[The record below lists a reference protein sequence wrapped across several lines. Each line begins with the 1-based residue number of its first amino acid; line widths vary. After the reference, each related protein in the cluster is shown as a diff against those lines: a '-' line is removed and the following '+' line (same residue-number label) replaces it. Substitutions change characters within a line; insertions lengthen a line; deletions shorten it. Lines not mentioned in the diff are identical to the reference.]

1 MKIIFDMDGTIA
13 DLYGVENWLS
23 MLRAED
29 TSPYTNAKPLVNMSR
44 LAKAIH
50 KAQRLGVIIAIVS
63 WGALA
68 SSNEYLEQ
76 TATAKREWL
85 TKHLPS
91 VIFDEIIIAPYG
103 ENKSNYADKNSIL
116 FDDNE
121 KIRNDFIGTAYEPY
135 KIFDILKTITE

>member
-13 DLYGVENWLS
+13 DLYGVENWLP

-50 KAQRLGVIIAIVS
+50 KAQRLGIIIAIVS
-63 WGALA
+63 WGAFA
-68 SSNEYLEQ
+68 SSNEYLKQ

-85 TKHLPS
+85 AKHLPS
-91 VIFDEIIIAPYG
+91 VIFDEIAITPYG
-103 ENKSNYADKNSIL
+103 ENKSNYADKDSIL

-121 KIRNDFIGTAYEPY
+121 KIRNDFIGIAYDPCE
-135 KIFDILKTITE
+135 IFNILKTISE

>member
-13 DLYGVENWLS
+13 DLYGVENWIS

-50 KAQRLGVIIAIVS
+50 KAQRLGIIIAIVS
-63 WGALA
+63 WGSLA
-68 SSNEYLEQ
+68 SSNEYLKQ

-85 TKHLPS
+85 AKHLPS
-91 VIFDEIIIAPYG
+91 VIFDEIAITPYG
-103 ENKSNYADKNSIL
+103 ENKSNYADKDSIL

-121 KIRNDFIGTAYEPY
+121 KIRNDFIGTAYDPCE
-135 KIFDILKTITE
+135 IFNILKTISE